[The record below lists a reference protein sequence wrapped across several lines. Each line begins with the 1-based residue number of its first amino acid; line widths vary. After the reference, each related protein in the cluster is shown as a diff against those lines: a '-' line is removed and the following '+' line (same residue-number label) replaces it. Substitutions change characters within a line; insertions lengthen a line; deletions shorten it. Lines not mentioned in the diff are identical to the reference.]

1 VFRGCPCPVVGDTAL
16 VTCILR
22 TTCSLLLATYYLPP
36 GSSVSRVAV
45 PAGGR
50 VLVVGDTHGH
60 LKDVVHLFKTHGM
73 PSPANVYVFNGDISD
88 RSDTPARGGMH
99 SVVMHPTQF
108 LPTQYFL
115 PL

>member
-1 VFRGCPCPVVGDTAL
+1 M
-16 VTCILR
+16 
-22 TTCSLLLATYYLPP
+22 
-36 GSSVSRVAV
+36 AV

-99 SVVMHPTQF
+99 SVAMR
-108 LPTQYFL
+108 PTQYTL
-115 PL
+115 HHPPNPKVVQDSRVRASYVCGEEKKEKWRDVT